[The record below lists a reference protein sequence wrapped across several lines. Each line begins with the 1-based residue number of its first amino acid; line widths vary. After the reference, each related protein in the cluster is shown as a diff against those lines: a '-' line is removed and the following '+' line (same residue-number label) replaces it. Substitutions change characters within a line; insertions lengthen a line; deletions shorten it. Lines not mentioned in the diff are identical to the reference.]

1 MEDNARSVGHI
12 WIPMS
17 GATAMSSRRIRNK
30 KSAGAKSASALVPI
44 EMEKMTMELYRIVF
58 DLSRRCSGG

>member
-1 MEDNARSVGHI
+1 MEDGARIVGHI

-17 GATAMSSRRIRNK
+17 GATAMSSRRITNK

-44 EMEKMTMELYRIVF
+44 EMEKMTMTLYRNGF
-58 DLSRRCSGG
+58 DLSRRWADG

>member
-1 MEDNARSVGHI
+1 MEDNARIVGHI

-30 KSAGAKSASALVPI
+30 KSAGAKICVGASPHRNGEDDNGI
-44 EMEKMTMELYRIVF
+44 ISHCF
-58 DLSRRCSGG
+58 